1 MITKMKCV
9 SPEALSKLN
18 ESTKLYLD
26 AEAYPHIV
34 IDNFLTEDY
43 LKSAVDYAESLML
56 KNADHKNLP
65 PSKHAQ
71 YKYAYDKIGT
81 FSSPVKEI
89 FTELNSPEF
98 VEMVS
103 KLTGI
108 QDLVKNNTQLK
119 GAGIH
124 KIAKDGYLRLHTDF
138 NNYNDKKHGL
148 LDRRIN
154 ILIYLNP
161 NWKEEYGGEL
171 WICDKKS
178 KKCVD
183 KILPILNRCVI
194 FSTTNKSIHGHPLK
208 LSVPDKNIHR
218 NSLALYYYTKN
229 KNGKT
234 CFEGDKFHSTI
245 YYNNHKEFTMK

>member
-1 MITKMKCV
+1 MNCV
-9 SPEALSKLN
+9 SQEALDLIGSSNKN
-18 ESTKLYLD
+18 YLE
-26 AEAYPHIV
+26 AEGYPHIV
-34 IDNFLTEDY
+34 IDKFLNEKY
-43 LKSAVDYAESLML
+43 LNEAVSYAESLKL

-71 YKYAYDKIGT
+71 FKYAYDKINT
-81 FSSPVKEI
+81 FTEPVKEI
-89 FTELNSPEF
+89 FNELNSPEF
-98 VEMVS
+98 VDLIS
-103 KLTGI
+103 NLTGI
-108 QDLVKNNTQLK
+108 KDLVKNNMQLK

-124 KIAKDGYLRLHTDF
+124 KITKNGYLRLHTDF

-171 WICDKKS
+171 WICDKNS
-178 KKCVD
+178 KKCVE

-208 LSVPDKNIHR
+208 LNVPDENIHR

-229 KNGKT
+229 KNSKT
-234 CFEGDKFHSTI
+234 CFEGDKFHSTN
-245 YYNNHKEFTMK
+245 YYNNHKEFINK

>member
-1 MITKMKCV
+1 MKCV
-9 SPEALSKLN
+9 SESALHKLMN
-18 ESTKLYLD
+18 ENSIYKD
-26 AEAYPHIV
+26 ADAYPHIV
-34 IDNFLTEDY
+34 IDDFLNENHLNAAVAY
-43 LKSAVDYAESLML
+43 SQSLKL
-56 KNADHKNLP
+56 KDADHKNLP

-71 YKYAYDKIGT
+71 FKYAYDKIDT
-81 FSSPVKEI
+81 FSEPVKEI
-89 FTELNSPEF
+89 FKELNSPEF
-98 VEMVS
+98 VEIIS

-108 QDLVKNNTQLK
+108 HNLVKNNTQLK

-124 KIAKDGYLRLHTDF
+124 KITKGGYLRLHTDF
-138 NNYNDKKHGL
+138 NNYSDKKHGL

-161 NWKEEYGGEL
+161 EWKEEYGGDL

-183 KILPILNRCVI
+183 KISPILNRCLI

-208 LSVPDKNIHR
+208 LNVPDENIHR

-245 YYNNHKEFTMK
+245 YYNNHKEFES